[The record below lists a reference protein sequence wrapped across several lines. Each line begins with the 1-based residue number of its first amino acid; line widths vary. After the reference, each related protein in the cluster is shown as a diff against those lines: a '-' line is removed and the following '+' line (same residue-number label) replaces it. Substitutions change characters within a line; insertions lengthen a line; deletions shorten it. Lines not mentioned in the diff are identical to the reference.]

1 MEFDDPLI
9 FAPAVEAAIERQL
22 PIVTPDTQL
31 LNVIALMN
39 QIPLPDLAQP
49 SEQMASDS
57 LASIGKR
64 ASCVLVMQQGEL
76 LGIITERDIVR
87 LTAAGVN
94 IQGVPVS
101 EVMTRSPIALRQA
114 DFQDIAAAL
123 FLFRRYRIRH
133 LLILGDQGKPIGVVS
148 PHSIRRVLRPINLL
162 KRRRVFELMTTEV
175 IVAPITASVL
185 SLAQLMAEDRN
196 GCVVITQED
205 SEGNL
210 LPVGIVTERDIVQ
223 LQSLQIDFLRTQA
236 QTVMSTPLFLI
247 GAEDSLYKAYQE
259 MQQRRVRRL
268 VVSWN
273 WGQGLGLLT
282 ETDLLRVFDPIEMYG
297 MIQILQRTIEE
308 IKQEQP
314 LPSNRNSKSLEPA
327 LNRQDTDSSTNASR
341 ELQDLIY
348 TIQVCIESVAQQPD
362 MSPDLRQ
369 TKLNS
374 ALADVQRIRALVQG
388 LYQG

>member
-1 MEFDDPLI
+1 MQLDDPLI
-9 FAPAVEAAIERQL
+9 FAPAVEAAIDRQP

-31 LNVIALMN
+31 VNVIGLMN
-39 QIPLPDLAQP
+39 QTGLPEVTQP
-49 SEQMASDS
+49 SQHVASDS
-57 LASIGKR
+57 FALIAR
-64 ASCVLVMQQGEL
+64 QASCVLVMQQGNL
-76 LGIITERDIVR
+76 LGIFTERDIVR

-94 IQGVPVS
+94 IQGVPVGA
-101 EVMTRSPIALRQA
+101 VMTPSPIVLRQA
-114 DFQDIAAAL
+114 EFQDIAAAL

-133 LLILGDQGKPIGVVS
+133 LPILGDNGEPIGVVS
-148 PHSIRRVLRPINLL
+148 PQSIRRVLRPANLL
-162 KRRRVFELMTTEV
+162 KRRRVFELMSTEV
-175 IVAPITASVL
+175 IVAPVTASVL
-185 SLAQLMAEDRN
+185 SLAQLMADDRN

-205 SEGNL
+205 REGNL

-223 LQSLQIDFLRTQA
+223 LQSLEIDFPRIPA
-236 QTVMSTPLFLI
+236 QTVMSTPLFLLSP
-247 GAEDSLYKAYQE
+247 EDSLYKAYQE

-282 ETDLLRVFDPIEMYG
+282 ETDLLRVFDPVEMYG
-297 MIQILQRTIEE
+297 MIQILQRTIEQL
-308 IKQEQP
+308 KQEQP
-314 LPSNRNSKSLEPA
+314 LPSNPEEAN
-327 LNRQDTDSSTNASR
+327 NTDSSTHPSR
-341 ELQDLIY
+341 ELQDLIS
-348 TIQVCIESVAQQPD
+348 TIQVCIESIAQQPD

>member
-1 MEFDDPLI
+1 MQLDDPLI
-9 FAPAVEAAIERQL
+9 FAPAVEAAIDRQL

-31 LNVIALMN
+31 VNVIDLMN
-39 QIPLPDLAQP
+39 QTGLPDVAQP
-49 SEQMASDS
+49 NQQMASDS
-57 LASIGKR
+57 LSSISTR
-64 ASCVLVMQQGEL
+64 PSCVLVMQQGNL
-76 LGIITERDIVR
+76 LGIFTERDIVG

-94 IQGVPVS
+94 IQGVPVGA
-101 EVMTRSPIALRQA
+101 VMTPSPIVLRQA

-133 LLILGDQGKPIGVVS
+133 LPILGDKGEPIGVVS
-148 PHSIRRVLRPINLL
+148 PQSIRRVLRPANLL
-162 KRRRVFELMTTEV
+162 KRRRVFELMSTEV
-175 IVAPITASVL
+175 IVAPVTASVL
-185 SLAQLMAEDRN
+185 SLAQLMADDRN

-205 SEGNL
+205 REGNL

-223 LQSLQIDFLRTQA
+223 LQSLQIDFPRIQA
-236 QTVMSTPLFLI
+236 QTVMSTPLFLLSP
-247 GAEDSLYKAYQE
+247 EDSLYKAYQE

-297 MIQILQRTIEE
+297 MIQILQRTIEQL
-308 IKQEQP
+308 KAEQP
-314 LPSNRNSKSLEPA
+314 LPSHREEPA
-327 LNRQDTDSSTNASR
+327 LNSNDTDSSTNPSR
-341 ELQDLIY
+341 ELQDLIS
-348 TIQVCIESVAQQPD
+348 TIQVCIESVAQEPD

-374 ALADVQRIRALVQG
+374 ALADVQRIRDLVQG
-388 LYQG
+388 LYQD

>member
-1 MEFDDPLI
+1 MQLDDPLI
-9 FAPAVEAAIERQL
+9 FAPAVEAAIDRQL

-31 LNVIALMN
+31 VNVIGLMN
-39 QIPLPDLAQP
+39 QSRLPEVAQP
-49 SEQMASDS
+49 SQQMAADS
-57 LASIGKR
+57 FASIGR
-64 ASCVLVMQQGEL
+64 QASCVLVMQQGNL
-76 LGIITERDIVR
+76 LGIFTERDIVR

-94 IQGVPVS
+94 IQGVPVGA
-101 EVMTRSPIALRQA
+101 VMTPSPIVLRQA
-114 DFQDIAAAL
+114 EFQDIAAAL

-133 LLILGDQGKPIGVVS
+133 LPIVGDKGEPIGVVS
-148 PHSIRRVLRPINLL
+148 PQSIRRILRPANLL
-162 KRRRVFELMTTEV
+162 KRRRVFELMSTEV
-175 IVAPITASVL
+175 IVAPVTASVL

-205 SEGNL
+205 REGNL

-223 LQSLQIDFLRTQA
+223 LQSLQIDFPRIPA
-236 QTVMSTPLFLI
+236 QTVMSTPLFLLSP
-247 GAEDSLYKAYQE
+247 EDSLYKAYQE

-297 MIQILQRTIEE
+297 MIQILQRTIEQL
-308 IKQEQP
+308 KQEQP
-314 LPSNRNSKSLEPA
+314 LPSNPEEPA
-327 LNRQDTDSSTNASR
+327 LNSNNTDSSTNASR
-341 ELQDLIY
+341 ELQDLIS

-374 ALADVQRIRALVQG
+374 ALADVQRIRDLVQG